1 MEFVEESWICELELN
16 EIENKI
22 KNIKSSH
29 NETRSRL
36 IYIQKEDLKF
46 VSPRSDDLF
55 EIEF

>member
-1 MEFVEESWICELELN
+1 MEFVEELLICELELY
-16 EIENKI
+16 EIEKKL

-46 VSPRSDDLF
+46 VSPQSDDLF